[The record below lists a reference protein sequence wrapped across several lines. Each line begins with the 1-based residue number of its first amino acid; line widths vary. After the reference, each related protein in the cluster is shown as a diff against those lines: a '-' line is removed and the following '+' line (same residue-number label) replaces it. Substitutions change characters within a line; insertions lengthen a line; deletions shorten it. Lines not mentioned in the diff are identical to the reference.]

1 MGESLRN
8 VQVDVGSSEH
18 LPEYVRSVIGLVIA
32 RSTLCPVHWPIGKD
46 PMLNIAE
53 SVFENR
59 IGEFLDVQPMSGV
72 LIKFVGHPLSF
83 IRVC

>member
-32 RSTLCPVHWPIGKD
+32 RSTLCPIHWPIGKG
-46 PMLNIAE
+46 PMLTIAE
-53 SVFENR
+53 SVFETR
-59 IGEFLDVQPMSGV
+59 IGEFLDVQPMSGD
-72 LIKFVGHPLSF
+72 LIKFVGHALSF
-83 IRVC
+83 IGVC